1 MALLNDDDKVTTGLK
16 IGIRSKTEDPRYF
29 QANDLLKQ
37 IDKLRAER
45 SNLLK
50 QADQYRERLDTL
62 EAQFHRIVLELEPTE
77 ICPTNRPK
85 TPQAKREETVKTI
98 QQALASK
105 LADSPGFEEQLMKIL
120 ETMK

>member
-1 MALLNDDDKVTTGLK
+1 MGLLNDDERATTGTK
-16 IGIRSKTEDPRYF
+16 IAVRSKTEDPRYF

-45 SNLLK
+45 TNLLK

-77 ICPTNRPK
+77 ICTTNKPKSPTDK
-85 TPQAKREETVKTI
+85 KAESVKAI

-120 ETMK
+120 ESMK